1 MLTITSSNKISNLGN
16 IRITGILRIS
26 FLVFLL
32 SYFSII
38 STSFAFNNLPSCSNQ
53 DKPESPKHREN
64 CYDIIDLPLCSAMK
78 SNSIPADNPTSNGNC
93 VKECKDMDATA
104 INSQPNIGHN
114 YSCIRF
120 CDNPESGITI
130 SQGNNCVYRA
140 CHQLYDDKI
149 PEIDSKGYYTNC
161 NLLKCNLLSKDEL
174 NNTKFNDTNNKWCDS
189 KDVKCYEFGR
199 EKLPYIKL
207 QSQNSVCEIHDC
219 KPNSTKCGKDDTL
232 NISKRCDD
240 PPFTIVE
247 GIKIEIGDNKCKAG
261 DTSQNYTDDYIKY
274 VNAGMPID
282 LGLCK
287 PVMCQ
292 PIVKKD
298 YVCTSNSTNS
308 AEVPDN
314 PNPFCTTKCT
324 DGSCSRII
332 DCTTFTGVVT
342 NCDKKTLTKEE
353 IELCDLLE
361 LCSLKLTTDE
371 SYSEINSWFYRP
383 RLSDKFTS
391 DPFGLPDKSK
401 QMHKLCYTQN
411 DMEANLGTS
420 WFMKGSSPRRCLEEK
435 VNDVKT
441 VTGIDWST
449 LGGRSWGYG
458 GICGTGGNV
467 YSKPDADAGYIDGYV
482 KTNYELSNPQHT
494 VTACL
499 RFKNSG
505 ALNACGKRECR
516 IDSIPMFFAQTQ
528 WCGDDVCVELSIDE
542 SDMDKCSLKKDPTLF
557 EEDGEKRDLGCLK
570 MVDKGWGSAFGVGQM
585 RLRAK
590 QYGRRICTFL
600 DITGTFAYDPQY
612 LNGAET
618 LDDNTTCIDGEKDEN
633 GKCNGFDTNSDRG
646 LAHRWRT
653 VKWRTVNMSEST
665 VIPYILNPGYYD
677 LEGRFFY
684 EQQCPLI
691 PLRLGPPRFYNI
703 ATPLNSP
710 TLFAPPLYI
719 LNAKVKRGG
728 EISVAKSGE
737 QYGETDFFEPEI
749 EIKFGGEVVNTNASK
764 DLTDKKSSQ
773 LLSLTTGNT
782 DYDKKNIDNS
792 PSYAILETT
801 VLGIKYAATVFVKK
815 SYDENKKIGTFC
827 LYRVF
832 ENGKDVIEIEVGCVK
847 RKDPEIYAVINKSIQ
862 KAVITSKEANSY
874 NSARISLQIMANQGL
889 NGKDE
894 NCQATPGAD
903 DICST
908 QIELE
913 QKKITK
919 EECSYKIEGY
929 KFCAKREECSQL
941 YMECVKNEIDLYK
954 ARLSNKPTGNFESI
968 KLQCNTTILNNCNKK
983 WGITSPQARNIFEQP
998 LPDPKTTNYYGWF
1011 NEICITNGFDKKLR
1025 RVLSYKVNKG
1035 ASQGKCVI
1043 DLSESEK
1050 RNKDNPNFHP
1060 QECVLAGGKAPKCI
1074 CKEVTDETNI
1084 EDDQIP
1090 RFETPREAG
1099 LCIDIP
1105 IPKAC
1110 PAIDWTNNPYTV
1122 KSLSDPYHIIDSINK
1137 NSYGTNLVDY
1147 SHLFR
1152 TEKEI
1157 FDPTKKSE
1165 TYDASK
1171 TKTHAEFDLA
1181 IEAETV
1187 EGTCNAF
1194 WKPFANSSGLLRNP
1208 KMKCLNT
1215 GEWDY
1220 KNLENECIRYECPAI
1235 SSAGIQSSG
1244 NYQNGYGNDE
1254 TGEQKGTYHGFA
1266 YWPKY
1271 KKTNDF
1277 VEKVNAF
1284 TNGNKETGCIIGFK
1298 RHGASSWN
1306 DVSVPEPYRNCNQLG
1321 SWGPPANI
1329 CERIYCPAI
1338 NMMGDGITPI
1348 STNLDTPQERKN
1360 WIDSGGASFPKAP
1373 ASRSKD
1379 SIRPESIS
1387 TGICNENIGV
1397 FKSPGGKSP
1406 TKECNYQ
1413 GIWGEVQNRCVSN
1426 CAAID
1431 EIDGKTENN
1440 GFAIW
1445 PQTNIEV
1452 GTDFKKITTEKCVSG
1467 YVINPD
1473 KGPPTRDCLQF
1484 LAENGAKVNIWKAA
1498 KNPCIDG
1505 CQGYDEDPTEGIGL
1519 TTHGSIQIKWTK
1531 TDLGK
1536 DTIYQSPDSGCT
1548 ILDASKFQPGRN
1560 NGCYKLRRHCNLD
1573 GKWDAPIA
1581 MCMANNGK
1589 IGFANYPDN
1598 KELLAIDTDPN
1609 NKVIGEC
1616 IDGYRPTDG
1625 AKPIRKCSGL
1635 EIDKVALELSEGT
1648 KDCEEITCSAT
1659 ASTTVN
1665 GKDVP
1670 SFKSPDE
1677 NSGYIGTAKK
1687 VKIGEKLYLTCSN
1700 STMMGPNPYAQCN
1713 KDGKFDF
1720 FNVDSCKKNCSS
1732 PTPLIPSMNVRVDA
1746 DGPGNGDRFTSSII
1760 GSMQHGQVI
1769 SFSALSDYGDYISG
1783 DCQVWDFSVKCIDGI
1798 PDIKQEQNV
1807 DLYEGKPACGY
1818 RIYDWNTKNWGP
1830 TLKAEHDTQVMIHTD
1845 SGSNI
1850 FLDYKTA
1857 TGQYKD
1863 KDGVTRDFFVIQI
1876 DD

>member
-1 MLTITSSNKISNLGN
+1 MLTITSSNKISNLEN
-16 IRITGILRIS
+16 IRITGILKIS

-38 STSFAFNNLPSCSNQ
+38 STSFAFNSLPSCSNQ
-53 DKPESPKHREN
+53 DKPPTPKHREN

-78 SNSIPADNPTSNGNC
+78 SNPIPADNPTSNGNC

-174 NNTKFNDTNNKWCDS
+174 NNTKFNYTNNKWCDS

-207 QSQNSVCEIHDC
+207 QSQNSTCEIHDC
-219 KPNSTKCGKDDTL
+219 KPNSAECGKDDTL
-232 NISKRCDD
+232 NISKRCDTN
-240 PPFTIVE
+240 PPFTIV
-247 GIKIEIGDNKCKAG
+247 GDNKCKAG

-274 VNAGMPID
+274 VNAGMSID

-287 PVMCQ
+287 PVMCK
-292 PIVKKD
+292 PIIKED
-298 YVCTSNSTNS
+298 YACTSNSTNS
-308 AEVPDN
+308 TESPTN
-314 PNPFCTTKCT
+314 PNSLCTTTCT
-324 DGSCSRII
+324 NGYCYRII
-332 DCTTFTGVVT
+332 DC
-342 NCDKKTLTKEE
+342 NKKTLTEKES
-353 IELCDLLE
+353 E

-391 DPFGLPDKSK
+391 DPLGLPDKSK

-420 WFMKGSSPRRCLEEK
+420 WFTEGSSPRRCLEEK

-528 WCGDDVCVELSIDE
+528 WCGDDVCVDLSIDE
-542 SDMDKCSLKKDPTLF
+542 SDVDKCSLKKDPTLF
-557 EEDGEKRDLGCLK
+557 EEDGEKRNLGCLK
-570 MVDKGWGSAFGVGQM
+570 MVDKGWGTAFGIGQM

-600 DITGTFAYDPQY
+600 DIAGTFAYDPQY

-646 LAHRWRT
+646 LAHR
-653 VKWRTVNMSEST
+653 WRTVNMSEST

-894 NCQATPGAD
+894 SCQATPGAD

-968 KLQCNTTILNNCNKK
+968 KLQCNTIILNNCNKK

-1043 DLSESEK
+1043 DLSESKK

-1110 PAIDWTNNPYTV
+1110 PAIDWTNNSYTV

-1348 STNLDTPQERKN
+1348 SKSPENQQEWNQWKN
-1360 WIDSGGASFPKAP
+1360 NGGASFPSVA

-1387 TGICNENIGV
+1387 TGICNNNIGV
-1397 FKSPGGKSP
+1397 FLSPGGKPP

-1413 GIWGEVQNRCVSN
+1413 GQWGPVQNPCVSTCDAVN
-1426 CAAID
+1426 D
-1431 EIDGKTENN
+1431 SQGRSENN
-1440 GFAIW
+1440 GFATW
-1445 PQTNIEV
+1445 PETNVEV
-1452 GTDFKKITTEKCVSG
+1452 GTDSKRIKTLGCVSG
-1467 YVINPD
+1467 YVVNPY
-1473 KGPPTRDCLQF
+1473 KEKPTRDCRSIITV
-1484 LAENGAKVNIWKAA
+1484 NGIKTNIWEAA

-1531 TDLGK
+1531 TDLNK

-1573 GKWDAPIA
+1573 GKWDTPIA

-1648 KDCEEITCSAT
+1648 KDCKEITCKAT
-1659 ASTTVN
+1659 GPTTTTTKVCIVPFFGSCLQYADATTSNYTLKSTDGNAVYN
-1665 GKDVP
+1665 GADK
-1670 SFKSPDE
+1670 F
-1677 NSGYIGTAKK
+1677 
-1687 VKIGEKLYLTCSN
+1687 VKIGEKLYLSCNN
-1700 STMMGPNPYAQCN
+1700 SVLAGSTPYASCN
-1713 KDGKFDF
+1713 KAGKFDF
-1720 FNVDSCKKNCSS
+1720 SNTSSCRTSCSI
-1732 PTPLIPSMNVRVDA
+1732 TTQSMTVGA
-1746 DGPGNGDRFTSSII
+1746 DGWFKRYHSTFTLPQIDNI
-1760 GSMQHGQVI
+1760 KEGEEV
-1769 SFSALSDYGDYISG
+1769 SFSALKDEGDYISG
-1783 DCQVWDFSVKCIDGI
+1783 DCEVWNFSAKCVKGEIKIQSENLDLGDG
-1798 PDIKQEQNV
+1798 DSKC
-1807 DLYEGKPACGY
+1807 YY
-1818 RIYDWNTKNWGP
+1818 RTWDWNTNSWSSSIR
-1830 TLKAEHDTQVMIHTD
+1830 TDHDT
-1845 SGSNI
+1845 
-1850 FLDYKTA
+1850 
-1857 TGQYKD
+1857 
-1863 KDGVTRDFFVIQI
+1863 FVKYHKQSYI
-1876 DD
+1876 DDQGNLKIYFVSF